1 MNSMFGRSRDEY
13 TAGTSCG
20 DERQR
25 GLAEIRQA
33 VQPVGLAANHLQ
45 GPGLITWHVLDHL
58 LSLVHTA
65 NHIGMSRAQ
74 QVLGHPDGRRPGG
87 DEPGISA

>member
-1 MNSMFGRSRDEY
+1 MFGRSRDEY

-58 LSLVHTA
+58 LSLVQDTVDDPDAGCRTRYGWCLTPAVTA
-65 NHIGMSRAQ
+65 GQM
-74 QVLGHPDGRRPGG
+74 G
-87 DEPGISA
+87 